1 MKKVG
6 FLGLG
11 IMGVGMCKRL
21 LGAGFH
27 LTVYNRTPGKAR
39 ELIELGAIEAKTPAE
54 AVSNSDVSITMLG
67 DPASVKEVIL
77 GKGGVLEGIRK
88 ETTHIDMTTIDPNT
102 TRRLSNAFYQKGA
115 YFVEAPV
122 TGSKLA
128 AAAGELVLMA
138 GGEEK
143 DLERVL
149 PVLKP
154 LSKKIVYMGEAGKGA
169 LMKLVNNLSMAGA
182 MEAFFEGMT
191 LGRKAGL
198 APEKILEVL
207 NHSALASPLLK
218 MKGEAVLKK
227 NFETHFSLKH
237 MAKDIRLAVTEA
249 RRLEVP
255 MPVTSVV
262 DGLFDIAKSQGLD
275 DMDFSAL
282 VQVVEKMA
290 QLPE

>member
-11 IMGVGMCKRL
+11 IMGTGMCKRL

-39 ELIELGAIEAKTPAE
+39 ELIELGAIEARTPAE

-88 ETTHIDMTTIDPNT
+88 EATHIDMTTIDPNT

-218 MKGEAVLKK
+218 MKGDAVLKK

-290 QLPE
+290 QLP

>member
-1 MKKVG
+1 MKKVA

-11 IMGVGMCKRL
+11 IMGSGMCKRL

-27 LTVYNRTPGKAR
+27 LTVYNRTPGKTRA
-39 ELIELGAIEAKTPAE
+39 LIELGAVEAKTPAE
-54 AVSNSDVSITMLG
+54 AVSDSEVSITMLG

-88 ETTHIDMTTIDPNT
+88 EATHIEMTTIDPNT

-143 DLERVL
+143 DLERIL

-218 MKGEAVLKK
+218 MKGDAVLKK

-237 MAKDIRLAVTEA
+237 MAKDIRLAATEA
-249 RRLEVP
+249 MRLEVP

-262 DGLFDIAKSQGLD
+262 DGLFDIAKSQGLGE
-275 DMDFSAL
+275 MDFSAL

>member
-11 IMGVGMCKRL
+11 IMGTGMCKRL

-39 ELIELGAIEAKTPAE
+39 ELIELGAIEARTPAE

-88 ETTHIDMTTIDPNT
+88 EATHIDMTTIDPNT

-122 TGSKLA
+122 TGSRLA

-154 LSKKIVYMGEAGKGA
+154 LSKKIIYMGEAGKGA

-191 LGRKAGL
+191 LGRRAGL

-218 MKGEAVLKK
+218 MKGDAVLKK

-290 QLPE
+290 QLP